1 MAEKLTKERFAALAA
16 FERVLKDQQQ
26 LSGLTP
32 EALKGTMLVTVAAG
46 QQLALSKED
55 VAGMLSDTWDEW
67 AQYRA
72 VCAALAKRKA
82 K

>member
-32 EALKGTMLVTVAAG
+32 DALKGTMLVTVAAG

-67 AQYRA
+67 EQYRA

>member
-1 MAEKLTKERFAALAA
+1 MTEKLTKERFAALVA

-32 EALKGTMLVTVAAG
+32 EALKGTMLVTAAAG

-55 VAGMLSDTWDEW
+55 VVGMLNDTWDEW
-67 AQYRA
+67 EQYRA
-72 VCAALAKRKA
+72 VRTALSKRKP